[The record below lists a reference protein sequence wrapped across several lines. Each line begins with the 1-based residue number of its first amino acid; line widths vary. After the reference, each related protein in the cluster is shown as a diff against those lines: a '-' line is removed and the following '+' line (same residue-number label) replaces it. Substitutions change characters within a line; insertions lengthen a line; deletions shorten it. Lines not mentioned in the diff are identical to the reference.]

1 MPKGAH
7 NTEEAAMKNDITQ
20 IETGKRIAECRR
32 NVKLTQEELADRIG
46 ITAQALS
53 QYERGLRYPDMAML
67 KALCIALGVSSDY
80 LLGLIDN
87 NINETADFEI
97 EKEIWHNLRNS
108 LAALSIVFGEAFI
121 PCFSGDAYG
130 KQISDLRLRLSREG
144 ILMPVIRIRDWD
156 KLHSQEFLILAHDNV
171 LYHEEIGKTQSITSD
186 YVIQKLEDAVR
197 QHYAEIITIDMV
209 KDLVENLSINHSA
222 IMDGVV
228 PELVSY
234 GQLLAVCKGLLK
246 RGDGMVY
253 LPRIVE
259 MLGDLNRMNS
269 DLSDDEIID
278 YIAKHLETS
287 NNIWVWLHD
296 RNHPCTETKGIV

>member
-1 MPKGAH
+1 
-7 NTEEAAMKNDITQ
+7 MKNDVTQ
-20 IETGKRIAECRR
+20 IEIGKRIADSRR
-32 NVKLTQEELADRIG
+32 NVKLTQEELANRIG

-53 QYERGLRYPDMAML
+53 QYERGLRYPDVAML

-87 NINETADFEI
+87 NINETADFEM

-108 LAALSIVFGEAFI
+108 LDALSIVFGEEFI

-130 KQISDLRLRLSREG
+130 KQISELRLRLSREG
-144 ILMPVIRIRDWD
+144 ILMPVIRIQDWD
-156 KLHSQEFLILAHDNV
+156 KLRPREFLILAHDNV
-171 LYHEEIGKTQSITSD
+171 LYHEEISDMFSIALD
-186 YVIQKLEDAVR
+186 YVIQKLEEAVR

-209 KDLVENLSINHSA
+209 KDLVENLSLNHSA

-253 LPRIVE
+253 LPKIVE
-259 MLGDLNRMNS
+259 MLGDLNRRNPN
-269 DLSDDEIID
+269 LSDDEIID
-278 YIAKHLETS
+278 SVARQLETP
-287 NNIWVWLHD
+287 NNKWVWLRQSKSH
-296 RNHPCTETKGIV
+296 RKSI